1 MLGPDG
7 DVLQLGRIGEREVEV
22 SEWLVTVPR
31 HEVEA
36 IALIQANQPE
46 NRSNRIDLG
55 LRERTDVDHGK
66 QIAPERGR
74 AKTRL
79 VLRLGTIVLG
89 AEDVGRAVAFWADAF
104 GYEVVTFPGADDE
117 FTILVPPDRVG
128 TRIAVHR
135 SVTPAQEQPRVH
147 MDLVVDSKA
156 EQASEVERL
165 VGLGATRVA
174 WSYPSDPDF
183 VVLADPEG
191 NRFCIVDASHG

>member
-1 MLGPDG
+1 M
-7 DVLQLGRIGEREVEV
+7 
-22 SEWLVTVPR
+22 
-31 HEVEA
+31 
-36 IALIQANQPE
+36 
-46 NRSNRIDLG
+46 
-55 LRERTDVDHGK
+55 
-66 QIAPERGR
+66 
-74 AKTRL
+74 
-79 VLRLGTIVLG
+79 
-89 AEDVGRAVAFWADAF
+89 
-104 GYEVVTFPGADDE
+104 
-117 FTILVPPDRVG
+117 
-128 TRIAVHR
+128 HR

>member
-1 MLGPDG
+1 MASCCDS
-7 DVLQLGRIGEREVEV
+7 ER
-22 SEWLVTVPR
+22 SC
-31 HEVEA
+31 
-36 IALIQANQPE
+36 
-46 NRSNRIDLG
+46 S
-55 LRERTDVDHGK
+55 
-66 QIAPERGR
+66 
-74 AKTRL
+74 
-79 VLRLGTIVLG
+79 G

-128 TRIAVHR
+128 TRIALHR
-135 SVTPAQEQPRVH
+135 SVSPAQEQPRVH
-147 MDLVVDSKA
+147 MDLVVDSET
-156 EQASEVERL
+156 EQASEIDRL